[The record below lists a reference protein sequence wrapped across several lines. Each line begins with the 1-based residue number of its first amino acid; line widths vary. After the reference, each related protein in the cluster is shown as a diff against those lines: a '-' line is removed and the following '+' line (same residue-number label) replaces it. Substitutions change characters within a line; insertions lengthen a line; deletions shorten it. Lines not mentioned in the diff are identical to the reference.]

1 MIGGFRSVSVCFCV
15 SRFVACDRNYDFRQ
29 RKTRLLNFRVR
40 MFVKSAV
47 IHLHAC
53 PAPLWLVGN
62 NVRQSKTA
70 LDSEF
75 LAVDSGSL
83 VISGLGF
90 RISIVS
96 GISDS

>member
-1 MIGGFRSVSVCFCV
+1 M
-15 SRFVACDRNYDFRQ
+15 
-29 RKTRLLNFRVR
+29 NFRVR

-62 NVRQSKTA
+62 NVRQSKTV